1 MSINLVCIA
10 EGRPLPEVIWYKN
23 DLENPL
29 EKPKGSIVHRIK
41 SASKKD
47 SGKYTCLAGN
57 QAGKANRTIEFV
69 IYGKY
74 IHLIFDFCEEEI
86 HLGVDGNYP

>member
-29 EKPKGSIVHRIK
+29 EKSRGSIVYKIN

-47 SGKYTCLAGN
+47 SGKYTCLARN
-57 QAGKANRTIEFV
+57 QAGRANRTIEFI
-69 IYGKY
+69 IYRKY
-74 IHLIFDFCEEEI
+74 IHFIFDVYEEKI
-86 HLGVDGNYP
+86 HLGVDGNTP